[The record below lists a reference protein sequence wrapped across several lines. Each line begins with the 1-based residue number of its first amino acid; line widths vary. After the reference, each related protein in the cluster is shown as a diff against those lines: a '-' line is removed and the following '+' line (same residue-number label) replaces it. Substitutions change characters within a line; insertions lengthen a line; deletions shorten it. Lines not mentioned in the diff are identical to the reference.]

1 MYRTLVG
8 MLAVFAIALGL
19 VELTFSASVE
29 APADFRFI
37 NGTELQTLDPHL
49 MTGQPEGRVANAIF
63 EGLTRREART
73 LRPVPGVAESWDVSP
88 DRTTYV
94 FRLRANAAWSDVR
107 PVTAYDFVYSWKRL
121 LDPALGAEYAY
132 LLHPV
137 RYAEAFNT
145 HAGHAEALDGPI
157 RSAFDALRRERAD
170 GVDAV
175 RWQRFLARH
184 HVNDA
189 LKRADDPLLRDALAL
204 RAGVLSRAR
213 LDRIGDALRSEADGL
228 RESAQAAREHFGVDA
243 GVFARDARTLVVELI
258 APTAYFLEIL
268 SFYPTFPV
276 PRWRVEPPADRDDWF
291 LPDKIVGNGPFR
303 LASWRVN
310 DRIRLVRNDRYW
322 GRDRVR
328 LGTIDVLAI
337 ENATTALNLYLSG
350 QVDWLPATYPSDL
363 VEQLKTRPDFYSG
376 PGMVVYYYRFNCA
389 REPFDDPRVREA
401 ISLAIDRRLIVERV
415 LGLGQLPAVHVVPP
429 GMAGYD
435 PPPSALAL
443 DLARARALLAEAGY
457 PGGAGFP
464 DVGILYNTSESHKKI
479 AEVIADQLRRHL
491 GVHVRAYNQEWQ
503 SYLATVAAGDY
514 DMARA
519 GWVGDYRD
527 PNTFLDMWV
536 TNGGNNQTGW
546 SSSVY
551 DALIQTAANVAPF
564 VDRPEPLLG
573 RLREPERARRLIEAV
588 RAAPDVAARVDAS
601 AKLRLQ
607 LFREAEAILVQEAHP
622 VMPIYFSV
630 VSGLVR
636 PYVTGFYSEL
646 QYEDGSTGPNLQGLH
661 PLRAIWVDR
670 LGADRAPTG

>member
-1 MYRTLVG
+1 M
-8 MLAVFAIALGL
+8 
-19 VELTFSASVE
+19 
-29 APADFRFI
+29 
-37 NGTELQTLDPHL
+37 
-49 MTGQPEGRVANAIF
+49 
-63 EGLTRREART
+63 
-73 LRPVPGVAESWDVSP
+73 
-88 DRTTYV
+88 
-94 FRLRANAAWSDVR
+94 
-107 PVTAYDFVYSWKRL
+107 
-121 LDPALGAEYAY
+121 
-132 LLHPV
+132 
-137 RYAEAFNT
+137 
-145 HAGHAEALDGPI
+145 
-157 RSAFDALRRERAD
+157 
-170 GVDAV
+170 
-175 RWQRFLARH
+175 
-184 HVNDA
+184 
-189 LKRADDPLLRDALAL
+189 
-204 RAGVLSRAR
+204 
-213 LDRIGDALRSEADGL
+213 
-228 RESAQAAREHFGVDA
+228 
-243 GVFARDARTLVVELI
+243 
-258 APTAYFLEIL
+258 
-268 SFYPTFPV
+268 
-276 PRWRVEPPADRDDWF
+276 
-291 LPDKIVGNGPFR
+291 
-303 LASWRVN
+303 N

-435 PPPSALAL
+435 PPPSALDL
-443 DLARARALLAEAGY
+443 DLTRARALLAEAGY

-564 VDRPEPLLG
+564 VDQPELLLG